1 MTDDED
7 DDNSDRPTAEASA
20 YRLAWIVVPSAL
32 AVALVPFWIL
42 WDSAGNASGDFRST
56 PQFVMWLLVLC
67 AQAAIWVGAAAYAGT
82 TLVRRWSDLR
92 ERQALPR
99 DAIRALVVAG
109 VALVGL
115 ALLFSF
121 ALLVGLFE
129 GVASSRLP
137 SGTDWPLTH
146 HSWKMPP
153 LIAIALVIGTL
164 AIIGMWLTAIA
175 FGDLAR
181 HGTATLSSLKRF
193 VELRSELTD
202 LLAVAGALVG
212 LATLA
217 SGALREAVVA
227 SSDERFYR
235 AKAITCLEDV
245 TGTDEAEV
253 RAGFDELLEA
263 YPACVQV
270 AFDTG
275 YVIAYGLLFTGI
287 LALAFTPSLLAMRRA
302 GARLRD
308 SSFPLPA
315 PRDDTFFDTVDR
327 RVKFDALLQT
337 NLSAMTTFKAGVAI
351 VTPLVAGLIST
362 YVPS

>member
-1 MTDDED
+1 MTDDDED
-7 DDNSDRPTAEASA
+7 DDSDRSTAEASA
-20 YRLAWIVVPSAL
+20 CRLAWIVVPSAL
-32 AVALVPFWIL
+32 AVALMPFWIL
-42 WDSAGNASGDFRST
+42 WDSADDPSGDFRST

-67 AQAAIWVGAAAYAGT
+67 AQAAIWVGAGTYAVT
-82 TLVRRWSDLR
+82 TLVRRWRDLR

-109 VALVGL
+109 VALVVV

-121 ALLVGLFE
+121 ALLIDVFE

-137 SGTDWPLTH
+137 SGKDWPLTH
-146 HSWKMPP
+146 HRFKMPP
-153 LIAIALVIGTL
+153 LVAIAIGIGTT
-164 AIIGMWLTAIA
+164 AIVGMWLTAIA

-181 HGTATLSSLKRF
+181 HGRATPSSLKRF

-227 SSDERFYR
+227 SNDEQFYR
-235 AKAITCLEDV
+235 DKAIGCLEDE
-245 TGTDEAEV
+245 TGSRGAEV
-253 RAGFDELLEA
+253 RAGFDDLLEA
-263 YPACVQV
+263 YPNCVQV
-270 AFDTG
+270 AFDAE
-275 YVIAYGLLFTGI
+275 YVIAYGLLFSGI

-327 RVKFDALLQT
+327 RIKFDALLQT